1 MKGNKIMAD
10 QRDIILQLK
19 AVKEEKKLSIQK
31 ILDLIESN
39 GDSLSKTTVA
49 RVFADGSENINFR
62 YSDTIRPIA
71 KALLDIEN
79 IEDDDTL
86 DIRTMKTLLK
96 FKAEKIATL
105 EDQHTKAVSQYKEQ
119 ISKLESQLAAEQ
131 HKYHEKLEKERS
143 QYSKRIE
150 FLMKQIDLKDK
161 RMDQKDYRFDKLFD
175 QFLSRCQ
182 NCSKYETK

>member
-1 MKGNKIMAD
+1 MAD

-49 RVFADGSENINFR
+49 RVFSEGSENINFR

-105 EDQHTKAVSQYKEQ
+105 EDQHTKAVSQYKEH

-131 HKYHEKLEKERS
+131 HKYHEKLEKERN

-161 RMDQKDYRFDKLFD
+161 RMDQKDCRFDKLFD

-182 NCSKYETK
+182 NCSRYETK